1 MRIPFIGPVA
11 KKQGRIV
18 VVTGAGG
25 GIGRAIALRQA
36 AAGDTVIATDIDLA
50 AAEQTATLA
59 NGACCAYELDVRD
72 PEQWESVTQ
81 TVISQFGT
89 PDILVNNAGIALG
102 GTFMDQTPQDW
113 EKVLSINVYGV
124 IHGSKIVGS
133 KMVESGQPGHIVVI
147 ASGAAWTPNRV
158 APSYSTSKAA
168 ALMIAE
174 SLRTEL
180 APKNIGVSAVCPG
193 VTRTQLAANATL
205 VTSDQ
210 VKVDVVRADFAAVQD
225 RFAFAT
231 PDRVA
236 RAVQRAVRFNL
247 AIVPVNF
254 DATLAWV
261 VHRLSPGLMR
271 MICSIPTMKLAENTA
286 RAAVQRVPSSIAF
299 HQERDPSLSD

>member
-1 MRIPFIGPVA
+1 MRLPFTGPVA

-18 VVTGAGG
+18 IVTGAGG

-36 AAGDTVIATDIDLA
+36 AAGDIVIATDIDTA
-50 AAEQTATLA
+50 AAEQTAKLA
-59 NGACCAYELDVRD
+59 NGACFAYALDVRD
-72 PEQWESVTQ
+72 SGQWERVTE
-81 TVISQFGT
+81 VVVSRFGV
-89 PDILVNNAGIALG
+89 PDVLVNNAGIALG
-102 GTFMDQTPQDW
+102 GAFMDQTPQDW
-113 EKVLSINVYGV
+113 EKIMSINVYGV

-133 KMVESGQPGHIVVI
+133 RMVASGQPGHIVVI

-158 APSYSTSKAA
+158 APSYSTTKAA

-205 VTSDQ
+205 ITADEGNIDQ
-210 VKVDVVRADFAAVQD
+210 VREDFASVQD

-231 PDRVA
+231 PDMVA
-236 RAVQRAVRFNL
+236 RAVERAIRFNL

-261 VHRLSPGLMR
+261 LHRLSPGLMR
-271 MICSIPTMKLAENTA
+271 RICSIPTMKRAESTA
-286 RAAVQRVPSSIAF
+286 RAAIQRVPSAIAF
-299 HQERDPSLSD
+299 HSSKDVS